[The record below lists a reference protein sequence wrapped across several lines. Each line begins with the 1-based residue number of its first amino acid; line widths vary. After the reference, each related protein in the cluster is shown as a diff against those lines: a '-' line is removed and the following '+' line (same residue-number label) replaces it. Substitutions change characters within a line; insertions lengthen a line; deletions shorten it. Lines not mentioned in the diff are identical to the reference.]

1 MRILA
6 TFAFSFAAAVF
17 LAIYGGLDAWLPLL
31 GGGLVVTTLLLSL
44 LLRKKSR
51 ARTRTL
57 LILSGL
63 AVGFLWTALYMAVFF
78 QPARELDGRT
88 VHLTATVADWPQEG
102 TYGGYTILVQARTER
117 WGKVSAIL
125 YTDGQ
130 GAQPRGLDQN
140 HCPLHPWRP
149 YLCRGEDY
157 LLHCQRDIF
166 TSYGLRSA
174 GGGTP
179 ECYFSQVFCRLG
191 L

>member
-130 GAQPRGLDQN
+130 GAQLRPGDWIKTIAHCTLGDRTFAGEKITYYTAKGIFLRATAYGRLEVEHPSVISPR
-140 HCPLHPWRP
+140 
-149 YLCRGEDY
+149 
-157 LLHCQRDIF
+157 
-166 TSYGLRSA
+166 
-174 GGGTP
+174 
-179 ECYFSQVFCRLG
+179 
-191 L
+191 